1 MKKSSVFE
9 WLINPFTRIA
19 GFQALGLGLIFLLLL
34 GILGSLSGVAFDG
47 VLDVHFIK
55 LSLTQS
61 FEFLAI
67 DVLCLVVVMWITGLI
82 VSKSVRV
89 IDILG
94 TMALAKAPLVLLAFA
109 GLLVTSP
116 EASEIIKNPTVIFQ
130 YTSFVA
136 FLILTIPLLI
146 WNITL
151 MFNAFKTSCGL
162 SGTKLT
168 VSFIIA
174 LLASELLAKIVLYK
188 IM

>member
-19 GFQALGLGLIFLLLL
+19 GFQALGLGLISLLLMGFL
-34 GILGSLSGVAFDG
+34 ASLSGIAFDG

-55 LSLTQS
+55 LSFIQS
-61 FEFLAI
+61 LEFLAI

-82 VSKSVRV
+82 ASKSVRF

-94 TMALAKAPLVLLAFA
+94 TMTLAKAPLVLLAFA

-116 EASEIIKNPTVIFQ
+116 EASEIIKNPAVIFQ
-130 YTSFVA
+130 YTSYFV
-136 FLILTIPLLI
+136 FLILTIPILI

-174 LLASELLAKIVLYK
+174 LLASELVSKIVLYI